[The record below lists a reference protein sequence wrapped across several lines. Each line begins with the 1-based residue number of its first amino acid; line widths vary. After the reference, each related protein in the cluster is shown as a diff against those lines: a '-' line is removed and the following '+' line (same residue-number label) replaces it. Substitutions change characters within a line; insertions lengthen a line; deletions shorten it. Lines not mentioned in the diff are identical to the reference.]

1 MIRPTRMAAENF
13 TISCPACKYQL
24 TLSTSYAGVTGPC
37 PTCRTL
43 FQVPFPYPHN
53 PGSALP
59 PSYPAP
65 IQQQAYYP
73 PQMAN
78 SGGYYMTP
86 QGPYYLPNPYYPPP
100 TSYPPSHPYPYQ
112 APALPAPAPSPPPA
126 ERKIWQNRSSI
137 HGQPATKR
145 TQERI
150 LNVDTESET
159 PTQQRRS
166 RRKNAVNRPLMPI
179 LFVVGAIGLIL
190 GIRYLLMPRAEP
202 TKPVVVA
209 SATSG
214 NPTPKTIAGNDT
226 DFTSTT
232 PLEPPPALPDG
243 MPAMAQGKAAIE
255 VLEKFF
261 AAKSLA
267 ERLPYMETQTPEA
280 ELATSVLAGPLPTV
294 VYLELD
300 TQDSNPIEQLMDYYH
315 NVDFQVES
323 NQVSQQ
329 TLLVRTRGQSPPKVV
344 VDPFLDSYGGRLLA
358 YSKAPSEK
366 AGIFQV
372 IISAIASCNDERI
385 PFPEKKFTLKLL
397 PRDGAKEITRAYFG
411 RQSKIAQMLQDG
423 TYSFNYG
430 SAKAC
435 TVMLRWN
442 TEDDSDF
449 PYLEA
454 IDLKAQDWNP

>member
-1 MIRPTRMAAENF
+1 
-13 TISCPACKYQL
+13 
-24 TLSTSYAGVTGPC
+24 
-37 PTCRTL
+37 
-43 FQVPFPYPHN
+43 
-53 PGSALP
+53 
-59 PSYPAP
+59 
-65 IQQQAYYP
+65 
-73 PQMAN
+73 MAN
-78 SGGYYMTP
+78 PGGYYMPP
-86 QGPYYLPNPYYPPP
+86 QGQYYLPNPYYPPQ
-100 TSYPPSHPYPYQ
+100 TSYQTSYQPAYPYPYQ
-112 APALPAPAPSPPPA
+112 APAPALPAPVETPPPT

-137 HGQPATKR
+137 NGKPAVKR
-145 TQERI
+145 TQERV
-150 LNVDTESET
+150 LNVDSESET
-159 PTQQRRS
+159 PTQQRRT

-179 LFVVGAIGLIL
+179 LFIVGAIGLIL
-190 GIRYLLMPRAEP
+190 GIRYMLLPRAE
-202 TKPVVVA
+202 TKKPAVVA
-209 SATSG
+209 SAASTS
-214 NPTPKTIAGNDT
+214 PPPKTIAGTDT
-226 DFTSTT
+226 DFTPPT

-255 VLEKFF
+255 VLEKFV
-261 AAKSLA
+261 AAKTLA

-280 ELATSVLAGPLPTV
+280 ELAASVLAGPLPPV

-344 VDPFLDSYGGRLLA
+344 VDPFLDSYGGRLTA
-358 YSKAPSEK
+358 YAKAPSEK

-411 RQSKIAQMLQDG
+411 RQSKIAQMLEDG